1 MRSDEELVV
10 QTLRGELSAFEEIVK
25 RHRATVFAVAARIVG
40 PDDAEDVSQDALLRA
55 FNRLAR
61 FRREGPFRAWL
72 LQITRNTALNAL
84 AARRDIPTGERE
96 EVSDRDRQ
104 RPPSQRTPAQSL
116 QDGER
121 RERMRIKLRGLS
133 PAHRTVLV
141 LRDVE
146 GLSYEEI
153 AGVVDA
159 PLGTVKGRLHRA
171 RDELAAMLRANA
183 YDWEL
188 PDG

>member
-1 MRSDEELVV
+1 MRSDEQLVA
-10 QTLRGELSAFEEIVK
+10 QTLRGELSAFEEIVQ
-25 RHRATVFAVAARIVG
+25 RHRAAVFAVAARVVG
-40 PDDAEDVSQDALLRA
+40 LDDAEDVSQDALLRA
-55 FNRLAR
+55 FNRLDR
-61 FRREGPFRAWL
+61 FRGDGPFRGWL
-72 LQITRNTALNAL
+72 LRIARNTALNAL
-84 AARRDIPTGERE
+84 AARRDIPTEDEDVTAGVR
-96 EVSDRDRQ
+96 DRD
-104 RPPSQRTPAQSL
+104 PPQRTPAQSL

-133 PAHRTVLV
+133 PAHRAVLV

-153 AGVVDA
+153 AAVVDA

-171 RDELAAMLRANA
+171 RDELADMLRANT

-188 PDG
+188 PDA

>member
-1 MRSDEELVV
+1 MRSDEQLVA
-10 QTLRGELSAFEEIVK
+10 QTLRGELSAFEEIVQ
-25 RHRATVFAVAARIVG
+25 RHRGAVFTVAARIVG
-40 PDDAEDVSQDALLRA
+40 PGDAEDVSQDALLRA
-55 FNRLAR
+55 FNRLDR
-61 FRREGPFRAWL
+61 FRGEGPFRAWL
-72 LQITRNTALNAL
+72 LRIARNTALNAL
-84 AARRDIPTGERE
+84 AARRDIPTGDDDVTGAR
-96 EVSDRDRQ
+96 DRD
-104 RPPSQRTPAQSL
+104 PPQRTPAQSL

-133 PAHRTVLV
+133 PAHRAVLV

-153 AGVVDA
+153 AAVVDA

-171 RDELAAMLRANA
+171 RDELAGMLRANT